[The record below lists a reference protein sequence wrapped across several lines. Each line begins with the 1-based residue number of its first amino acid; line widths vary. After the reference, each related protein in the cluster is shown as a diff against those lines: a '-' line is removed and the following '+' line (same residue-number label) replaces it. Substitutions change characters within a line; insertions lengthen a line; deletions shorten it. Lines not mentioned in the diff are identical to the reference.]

1 MARVIFTISY
11 EINPEKRDE
20 YLTLSKAMKAHLGG
34 TQGKN
39 YTIYEQKGKKNSFS
53 EVFICNSV
61 EEFDRLEDDED
72 ERTEELVRQLE
83 GLLVNG
89 KMKYTTLVELNHE

>member
-1 MARVIFTISY
+1 MAKVIFTISY

-20 YLTLSKAMKAHLGG
+20 YLALSKAMKEHLAG
-34 TQGKN
+34 TKNKN
-39 YTIYEQKGKKNSFS
+39 YTVYEQKGKKNCFS
-53 EVFICNSV
+53 EVFICDSMD
-61 EEFDRLEDDED
+61 EFDRLEDDQD

-89 KMKYTTLVELNHE
+89 KMKYTTLIELNQA